1 LSVTL
6 ISSYSSAAYV
16 KTTTDPTFIGIGAR
30 PIGTGK
36 AFVGLADDVNA
47 IFINPAGL
55 AGQKTWQVQSMTTRL
70 LNVIDYISFAG
81 TYNTDY
87 GTFGLGYIGASLSGS
102 FVTTMELSDGGG
114 GIVFPVPAEE
124 SINYSSTVMLLSYG
138 SDSQRFLNNNYLGW
152 MNFDFMKKVD
162 VGATLKI
169 FSQGL
174 SGGGITDGMSTGYDI
189 DLGMLYKPL
198 PYLSFGWNQINVLP
212 VSMGG
217 KITSSG
223 GSEHSLPTTSK
234 LGMALKVLGDDS
246 LYGYTQPLIY
256 LLDFDYMPLRTDY
269 PTLFRTGFE
278 WWPSNYLALRFGLD
292 QDVIGADES
301 SGFNVE
307 TNWSTGIGVQASGF
321 KFDYAYHKYGIVTDN
336 DTSYLSLSY
345 SAPIEFAA
353 PPPPPPPAPK
363 EKGYLKIIPSQDKLI
378 TYDEGTSIKGKV
390 LNVKDATKLTVNG
403 NEVAFA
409 QDGSFDSTW
418 PLAIGKN
425 TFEVK
430 VFGANDQ
437 LLESTKIR
445 LLRLT
450 QFKDVQEGYW
460 AKEPIELLA
469 TLGIVGGYPN
479 GTFQPDRIINRA
491 ELTALLV
498 RAKNPGTPEAVD
510 TSFSDVPR
518 KHWASYFIKLGAD
531 TGLVTGY
538 KNGTFQPAKSLN
550 RAEGVTILAR
560 FAELKLPE
568 ELTEGPF
575 SDLPGRHWAA
585 KAVTA
590 ARSAG
595 MLVFLTDKPFDP
607 NKELTRSEA
616 AEIISRTAFA
626 VQKINNLKDFDT
638 Y

>member
-1 LSVTL
+1 MFL
-6 ISSYSSAAYV
+6 SSYSSAAYV
-16 KTTTDPTFIGIGAR
+16 KTTTDPTLIGIGAR
-30 PIGTGK
+30 PTGTGK

-47 IFINPAGL
+47 IFMNPAGL

-87 GTFGLGYIGASLSGS
+87 GTFGLGYVGASLSGS
-102 FVTTMELSDGGG
+102 FVTTMELSDGEG
-114 GIVFPVPAEE
+114 GIIFPVAEEE

-138 SDSQRFLNNNYLGW
+138 SDSQRFLNNNYMNW

-162 VGATLKI
+162 FGATLKI

-174 SGGGITDGMSTGYDI
+174 SGGGITDGLSTGYDM

-198 PYLSFGWNQINVLP
+198 PYLSFGWNQIDALP

-217 KITSSG
+217 KITSG
-223 GSEHSLPTTSK
+223 GGNEQALPTTSK

-256 LLDFDYMPLRTDY
+256 LLDFDYMPLRTEY
-269 PTLFRTGFE
+269 PTLVRTGVE

-301 SGFNVE
+301 SGFDIE
-307 TNWSTGIGVQASGF
+307 TNWTTGIGVQASGF
-321 KFDYAYHKYGIVTDN
+321 KFDYAYHKYGIVTEN
-336 DTSYLSLSY
+336 DTSYLSISY
-345 SAPIEFAA
+345 LAPIEFAA
-353 PPPPPPPAPK
+353 PPPPPTPTPAPK

-390 LNVKDATKLTVNG
+390 LNVKEATKLTING

-437 LLESTKIR
+437 LLESTKVR

-469 TLGIVGGYPN
+469 TLGIIGGYQN
-479 GTFQPDRIINRA
+479 GTFQPDRLINRA

-531 TGLVTGY
+531 SGLVTGY

-550 RAEGVTILAR
+550 RAEGVTILSR

-575 SDLPGRHWAA
+575 PDVPGRHWAA

-595 MLVFLTDKPFDP
+595 MLVFLTDKPFEP
-607 NKELTRSEA
+607 NKELTRAEA
-616 AEIISRTAFA
+616 ADILSKTAFA